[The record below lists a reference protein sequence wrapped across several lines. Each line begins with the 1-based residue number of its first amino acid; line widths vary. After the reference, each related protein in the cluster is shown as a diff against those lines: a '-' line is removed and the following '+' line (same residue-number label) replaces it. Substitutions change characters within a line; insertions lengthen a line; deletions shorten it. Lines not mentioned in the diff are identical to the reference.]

1 MKFYHGFNIVYFM
14 YIKYFPLITLCLFFS
29 LSTSAQPVRVEPFS
43 ATYEIR
49 INNIKVAELSRELTV
64 SEKGLMN
71 YKTLAKTTGIVAL
84 LKKDTTQEVSQFTI
98 IDSRL
103 RPLSYRYQRDR
114 KKKSK
119 TISLEFDHAAKK
131 ILSTV
136 NESQYQVAFNGR
148 TYDKLSSQLV
158 MMLQRQSDQSIQR
171 QFITD
176 GKKISAYDFRKL
188 ADEIMSVGHEKNL
201 HVEKWERIKESSE
214 DKTVFWLAE
223 NLNFL
228 PVKVEIYEQGED
240 MVSITLSD
248 SSLLNKA
255 D

>member
-1 MKFYHGFNIVYFM
+1 
-14 YIKYFPLITLCLFFS
+14 
-29 LSTSAQPVRVEPFS
+29 
-43 ATYEIR
+43 
-49 INNIKVAELSRELTV
+49 
-64 SEKGLMN
+64 
-71 YKTLAKTTGIVAL
+71 
-84 LKKDTTQEVSQFTI
+84 
-98 IDSRL
+98 
-103 RPLSYRYQRDR
+103 
-114 KKKSK
+114 
-119 TISLEFDHAAKK
+119 
-131 ILSTV
+131 
-136 NESQYQVAFNGR
+136 
-148 TYDKLSSQLV
+148 
-158 MMLQRQSDQSIQR
+158 MMLQRQADQSIQR

-188 ADEIMSVGHEKNL
+188 ADEIMSIGHEKNL